1 MATISIAAPAQ
12 RQAAQRRTA
21 TPRSATSGAAA
32 PRPVS
37 VRWSAT
43 SIGSDAVPL
52 RLTRRGRRLART
64 VIVLMAVL
72 TALVLSVTA
81 RSSSV
86 EAGNAPAEVATT
98 TVVVQPGQTLWTV
111 ARSIAPNA
119 DVRDTVARIQDLNG
133 ITGAS
138 VRPGQQLV
146 VPVIR

>member
-1 MATISIAAPAQ
+1 MATISIAALAHGS
-12 RQAAQRRTA
+12 AVQRRTA

-52 RLTRRGRRLART
+52 RLTPRGRRLART

-72 TALVLSVTA
+72 TALVLSVTS

-119 DVRDTVARIQDLNG
+119 DVRDTVARIQGLNG
-133 ITGAS
+133 ITGSS

-146 VPVIR
+146 VPVVR

>member
-12 RQAAQRRTA
+12 RRTA
-21 TPRSATSGAAA
+21 TPRSAPSGAAA

-37 VRWSAT
+37 AKAAT
-43 SIGSDAVPL
+43 RSGSDAVPL

-64 VIVLMAVL
+64 VIVLMALL

-111 ARSIAPNA
+111 ARTIAPNA
-119 DVRDTVARIQDLNG
+119 DVRDTVARIQHLNG
-133 ITGAS
+133 ISGS
-138 VRPGQQLV
+138 NVRPGQQLV
-146 VPVIR
+146 VPVVR

>member
-1 MATISIAAPAQ
+1 MATISIAAPAG
-12 RQAAQRRTA
+12 RRTSS
-21 TPRSATSGAAA
+21 PRSAVSGAAA
-32 PRPVS
+32 PRPVAA
-37 VRWSAT
+37 RAT
-43 SIGSDAVPL
+43 RSGSDAVPL

-86 EAGNAPAEVATT
+86 EAGNAPAEAATT

-119 DVRDTVARIQDLNG
+119 DVRLTVARIQDLNG
-133 ITGAS
+133 ITGAA

>member
-12 RQAAQRRTA
+12 RTSAQRRTA
-21 TPRSATSGAAA
+21 TPRSATSGAAT

-37 VRWSAT
+37 VPAT
-43 SIGSDAVPL
+43 TRSGSDVVPL

-64 VIVLMAVL
+64 VIVLMALL

-119 DVRDTVARIQDLNG
+119 DVRVTIARIQDLNG

>member
-1 MATISIAAPAQ
+1 MATISIAAPAS
-12 RQAAQRRTA
+12 RRAAS
-21 TPRSATSGAAA
+21 PRSATSGAAA
-32 PRPVS
+32 PRPVP
-37 VRWSAT
+37 VRT
-43 SIGSDAVPL
+43 GSDAVPL

-64 VIVLMAVL
+64 VIVLLAVL
-72 TALVLSVTA
+72 TALVLSVAA

-133 ITGAS
+133 FSGGS
-138 VRPGQQLV
+138 VRPGQSLI
-146 VPVIR
+146 VPVTG